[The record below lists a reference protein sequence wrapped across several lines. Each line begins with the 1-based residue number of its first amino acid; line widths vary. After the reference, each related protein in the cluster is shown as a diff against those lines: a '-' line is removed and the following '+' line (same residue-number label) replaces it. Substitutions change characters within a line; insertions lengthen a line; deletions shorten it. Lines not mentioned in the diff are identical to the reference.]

1 MGASLKGSAGL
12 KCAAALEINASG
24 KGTSALPQYIHVRQT
39 TMAAVARMSLIIHVS
54 ENALAI
60 LALASAQLKLK
71 IQCRN
76 PSLNLLSND
85 MWLPLL

>member
-1 MGASLKGSAGL
+1 
-12 KCAAALEINASG
+12 
-24 KGTSALPQYIHVRQT
+24 
-39 TMAAVARMSLIIHVS
+39 MSLIIHVS

-76 PSLNLLSND
+76 PKPELVIKRYVVASSLTLFGEDGQQLGDHQLIQPCPNPND
-85 MWLPLL
+85 DSGGAG